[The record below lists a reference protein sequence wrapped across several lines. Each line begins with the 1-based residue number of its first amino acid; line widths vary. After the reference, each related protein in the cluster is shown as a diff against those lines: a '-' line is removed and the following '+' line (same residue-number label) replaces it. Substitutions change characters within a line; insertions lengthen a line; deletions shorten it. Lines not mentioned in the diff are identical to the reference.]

1 MRKLISLGTVLSLAV
16 GGLFFADSV
25 SARSQIAILGRA
37 ASGANETCFNE
48 KHGPYGF
55 VNTCTSSRYWIMPT
69 PWDTDSSAGTKA
81 VAVTGNADSGTTID
95 CYYYGYNGDGSF
107 AGSATFPLI
116 SGTAF
121 VAQAVFG
128 ITVSPGGFGEVYCNV
143 AASQKARLLGLNY
156 LVP

>member
-1 MRKLISLGTVLSLAV
+1 MRKLIAVGTVLSLAV

-37 ASGANETCFNE
+37 ASGGSDSCFTE
-48 KHGPYGF
+48 RHGPYGLI
-55 VNTCTSSRYWIMPT
+55 NTCSTSRTWIMPT
-69 PWDTDSSAGTKA
+69 PWDTDSSAGAKA
-81 VAVTGNADSGTTID
+81 VAVTGNADANISIACT
-95 CYYYGYNGDGSF
+95 YYGYNGDGSF
-107 AGSATFPLI
+107 AGSGTFPLI

-128 ITVSPGGFGEVYCNV
+128 IAVSPGGFGEVYCDV
-143 AASQKARLLGLNY
+143 AGSQKARLLGLNY